1 MKLMSVSVRVS
12 VRVRVSVGVRVRLRV
27 TCSEVPTRR
36 FVDEAPRTAL
46 SFAADLRF
54 HCIRLRFCSRF
65 PLLWVIL
72 QRCKLFLWTQTA
84 IELTR
89 NSSSTAGV
97 V

>member
-54 HCIRLRFCSRF
+54 HCIG
-65 PLLWVIL
+65 PTITIL
-72 QRCKLFLWTQTA
+72 FTFSPSLGHFAAL
-84 IELTR
+84 
-89 NSSSTAGV
+89 
-97 V
+97 